1 MPLYFFI
8 VTQGDN
14 SSLDEEGL
22 EFTDLDAAWEE
33 ATKAGGQ
40 WLRDLD
46 GSLKVGD
53 LWSIQVL
60 DESKKLLRRLVITA
74 EETN

>member
-1 MPLYFFI
+1 MPLYFFVI
-8 VTQGDN
+8 TQGDN
-14 SSLDEEGL
+14 SSVDEEGI
-22 EFTDLDAAWEE
+22 EFTDLHAAWEE

-40 WLRDLD
+40 LLRDLD

-60 DESKKLLRRLVITA
+60 DENKKPLRRLVITA
-74 EETN
+74 EESN